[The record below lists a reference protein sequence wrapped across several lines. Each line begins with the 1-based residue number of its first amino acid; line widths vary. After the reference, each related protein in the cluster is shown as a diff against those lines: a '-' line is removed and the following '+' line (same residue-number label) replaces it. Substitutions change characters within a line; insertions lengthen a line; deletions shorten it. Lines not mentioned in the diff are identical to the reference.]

1 MGALATD
8 RNARYLEMVS
18 PERADETL
26 SEIQQ
31 RMADGEHLPA
41 ICKAWGIPYS
51 RVLGWL
57 MADASR
63 YAVYQRALEIA
74 AHALVAR
81 AVPLADEAAS
91 LIADGAKPAAVT
103 AKALQIDTCF
113 RVAKHHA
120 AKVYGES
127 DTVGRVLPQVTIAIG
142 VRMGEQAKVIG
153 PDDDI

>member
-18 PERADETL
+18 PERADDTL
-26 SEIQQ
+26 SELQQ

-57 MADASR
+57 MADAGR

-74 AHALVAR
+74 AHALVAETV
-81 AVPLADEAAS
+81 A
-91 LIADGAKPAAVT
+91 IADGSPPEDT
-103 AKALQIDTCF
+103 PKARHQTDVRF

-127 DTVGRVLPQVTIAIG
+127 DTVGKVLPQVNIAIG
-142 VRMGEQAKVIG
+142 VRVGEQAKVIG
-153 PDDDI
+153 SDEDI